1 MSEQTCRVST
11 CDRPTDA
18 FVCGDCGRALE
29 QALSETPWVFDEL
42 DTVIAK
48 QNRYGDGQGGHAI
61 GKAQPLPFDVRAS
74 DACSGYAAL
83 LSSWVK
89 MFNEENP
96 RWRLPRR
103 TTPPALSRWLMCR
116 VNDIR
121 HHEAGGDCVDELT
134 SAFATCRY
142 VIDRPAERKYAGP
155 CECGKDLYHR
165 PGATDVT
172 CRECERTYNVGE
184 LYEWMRKQ
192 VMGRLVTAREGAT
205 LLSRFDMETA
215 QGTIDKWHE
224 RGRIVARGSDK
235 AGRRLYL
242 FDDLLAT
249 AIPNE
254 RKRGA

>member
-18 FVCGDCGRALE
+18 FVCIPCGHALE
-29 QALSETPWVFDEL
+29 QALSETPWVLDEL
-42 DTVIAK
+42 DIVIAR
-48 QNRYGDGQGGHAI
+48 QARYGDGQGGHTV
-61 GKAQPLPFDVRAS
+61 GKVQPLPYDVRAS
-74 DACSGYAAL
+74 DALSTYHGL
-83 LSSWVK
+83 LTSWVK
-89 MFNEENP
+89 MFAEENP
-96 RWRLPRR
+96 RWKLPKGD
-103 TTPPALSRWLMCR
+103 TVSLSRWLMWR
-116 VNDIR
+116 INDTR

-172 CRECERTYNVGE
+172 CRECERTYEVGA

-192 VMGRLVTAREGAT
+192 VRGRLVTAREGAT

-215 QGTIDKWHE
+215 QGTIDKWHQ
-224 RGRIVARGSDK
+224 RGRVVARGNDR
-235 AGRRLYL
+235 AGHRLYL
-242 FDDLLAT
+242 FDDLLGLAT
-249 AIPNE
+249 PTE